1 MRSTNSTTACALYL
15 RIDRVA
21 AVVEHP
27 TLAEVARLDD
37 PSFYASEPH
46 DVFARLRAEAP
57 VYWCEGTAFWA
68 VSRYEDARHV
78 LRHPELF
85 SSLGDHQ
92 LESWVNHPGAP
103 LFRFRDDDPIPPEHA
118 LQLISIDKPLH
129 TQYRKMVL
137 KTGMFGV
144 RATPD
149 VELYLRPVIAARLA
163 EVAGST
169 GEFDELISAPL
180 ATAAVGELLGLSP
193 ELHSK
198 LQMWG
203 EAIEP
208 LAGVESSEARA
219 QAAAAM
225 EEMWHEVI
233 ALMNSGARE
242 ERAICR
248 LRDVQRETEAVDVDS
263 VVAFICDLIVAGV
276 EALRTTMTGAIVA
289 LAQHRAE
296 WDRVQAD
303 MSLMPNLVEELF
315 RWVSPQSTMGRVACA
330 DTEIAG
336 QRIARGDRVLM
347 MFVSANR
354 DETVWEHAD
363 RFDAGRDPR
372 PGHLSFG
379 LGTHLCVGAE
389 LSRTVLRV
397 FLEELA
403 ASGIQIAL
411 DGTPLRRPGF
421 NATSQFASAPI
432 AFSSTSE
439 HRDPRPR
446 SHEQ

>member
-1 MRSTNSTTACALYL
+1 MAT
-15 RIDRVA
+15 VA
-21 AVVEHP
+21 DHP

-37 PSFYASEPH
+37 PAFYASEPR

-57 VYWCEGTAFWA
+57 VFWFEGTAFWA
-68 VSRYEDARHV
+68 ISRYEDARHV

-85 SSLGDHQ
+85 SSKGDQQ
-92 LESWVNHPGAP
+92 LESWVNHPGAA

-118 LQLISIDKPLH
+118 LQLISLDKPLH

-144 RATPD
+144 RATPEF
-149 VELYLRPVIAARLA
+149 ELHLRPVIAARLA
-163 EVAGST
+163 EVAGSA
-169 GEFDELISAPL
+169 GQLDELVSAPL

-198 LQMWG
+198 LRMWG
-203 EAIEP
+203 ESVEP
-208 LAGVESSEARA
+208 LAGVGSSEARA
-219 QAAAAM
+219 QAVVAM
-225 EEMWHEVI
+225 EEMWHEVV
-233 ALMNSGARE
+233 ALMSSGARE
-242 ERAICR
+242 DRAICR
-248 LRDVQRETEAVDVDS
+248 LRDAQRETEVVDVDS

-276 EALRTTMTGAIVA
+276 EALRTTLTGAIVA
-289 LAQHRAE
+289 LARHPAE

-315 RWVSPQSTMGRVACA
+315 RWVSPQSTMGRMACA

-336 QRIARGDRVLM
+336 QRIASGDRVLM
-347 MFVSANR
+347 LFVSANR

-389 LSRTVLRV
+389 LSRIVLRIY
-397 FLEELA
+397 LEELA
-403 ASGIQIAL
+403 ASGMQVAL

-421 NATSQFASAPI
+421 NATAQFASAPI
-432 AFSSTSE
+432 AFSPTSE
-439 HRDPRPR
+439 HSDSWSTPP
-446 SHEQ
+446 EGTP

>member
-1 MRSTNSTTACALYL
+1 M
-15 RIDRVA
+15 
-21 AVVEHP
+21 AVVAEHP

-37 PSFYASEPH
+37 PAFYASEPH

-57 VYWCEGTAFWA
+57 VFWCEGTAFWA

-85 SSLGDHQ
+85 SSGPSGPGGGDLQ
-92 LESWVNHPGAP
+92 LESWVNHPGAA

-118 LQLISIDKPLH
+118 LQLISVDKPLH

-137 KTGMFGV
+137 RTGMFGV

-149 VELYLRPVIAARLA
+149 IELGLRPVIAARLA
-163 EVAGST
+163 EVAGSA
-169 GEFDELISAPL
+169 GELDELVSAPL

-198 LQMWG
+198 LRMWG
-203 EAIEP
+203 ETVEP
-208 LAGVESSEARA
+208 PAGADSNEARA
-219 QAAAAM
+219 QAALAM
-225 EEMWHEVI
+225 EEMWHEIV
-233 ALMNSGARE
+233 AFMSSGARE
-242 ERAICR
+242 DRAICR
-248 LRDVQRETEAVDVDS
+248 LRDAQRETEAVDVDS

-276 EALRTTMTGAIVA
+276 EALRTTLNGAIVA
-289 LAQHRAE
+289 LAQHPAE

-315 RWVSPQSTMGRVACA
+315 RWVTPASSMGRLACA

-347 MFVSANR
+347 LFMSANR

-363 RFDAGRDPR
+363 RFDAGRDLR

-389 LSRTVLRV
+389 LSRAVLRIY
-397 FLEELA
+397 LEELA
-403 ASGIQIAL
+403 ASGMQFGL

-421 NATSQFASAPI
+421 NATAQFASAPI
-432 AFSSTSE
+432 AFSPTSE
-439 HRDPRPR
+439 HRGR
-446 SHEQ
+446 SSPTRSGGP

>member
-1 MRSTNSTTACALYL
+1 MTA
-15 RIDRVA
+15 VA
-21 AVVEHP
+21 EPP

-37 PSFYASEPH
+37 PAFYASEPH
-46 DVFARLRAEAP
+46 AVFARLRAEAP
-57 VYWCEGTAFWA
+57 VFWCEGTAFWA

-85 SSLGDHQ
+85 SSKGDLQ
-92 LESWVNHPGAP
+92 LESWVNHPGVA
-103 LFRFRDDDPIPPEHA
+103 LFRFRDEDPIPPEHA
-118 LQLISIDKPLH
+118 LNLISIDKPLH

-149 VELYLRPVIAARLA
+149 IELGLRPVIAARLA

-169 GEFDELISAPL
+169 GELDELVSAPL

-193 ELHSK
+193 ELHST
-198 LQMWG
+198 LRMWG
-203 EAIEP
+203 ETIEP
-208 LAGVESSEARA
+208 PAGADSNEARA
-219 QAAAAM
+219 KAAAAM
-225 EEMWHEVI
+225 EEMWHAIV
-233 ALMNSGARE
+233 AFMSSGARE
-242 ERAICR
+242 DRAICR
-248 LRDVQRETEAVDVDS
+248 LRDAQRETEAVDVDS

-276 EALRTTMTGAIVA
+276 EALRTTLTGAIVA
-289 LAQHRAE
+289 LAQHPAE

-315 RWVSPQSTMGRVACA
+315 RWVTPASSMGRVACA

-347 MFVSANR
+347 LFMSANR

-363 RFDAGRDPR
+363 RFDAGRDLR

-389 LSRTVLRV
+389 LSRSVLRIY
-397 FLEELA
+397 LEELA
-403 ASGIQIAL
+403 ASGMQLAL

-421 NATSQFASAPI
+421 NATAQFASAPI
-432 AFSSTSE
+432 AFSPTSE
-439 HRDPRPR
+439 HRGR
-446 SHEQ
+446 SSPTRSGGP